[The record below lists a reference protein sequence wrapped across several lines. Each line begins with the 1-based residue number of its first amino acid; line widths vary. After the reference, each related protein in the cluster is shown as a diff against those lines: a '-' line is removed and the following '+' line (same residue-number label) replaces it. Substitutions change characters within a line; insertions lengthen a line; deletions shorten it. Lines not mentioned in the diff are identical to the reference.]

1 MFLVGVFCGIHR
13 GRDPPCVL
21 HFKNFRNGE
30 YKMSKC
36 IKIRIKD
43 FYKDAVGETE
53 YTYVTEEVYEALA
66 NTFRKE
72 THAEEMRD
80 LRHITV
86 NGYVEG
92 MTEDLI
98 KETGISL
105 EDMVIR
111 QIEIEILQKAMQSLT
126 EVQKE
131 RLHLYFFKGMTT
143 REIADKLGVSQNV
156 VWKSIRGSI
165 NTLKKFFE

>member
-1 MFLVGVFCGIHR
+1 MKKILILEDNLTTLKNLTKIVPDLDERNAVFSFCE
-13 GRDPPCVL
+13 L
-21 HFKNFRNGE
+21 
-30 YKMSKC
+30 
-36 IKIRIKD
+36 
-43 FYKDAVGETE
+43 KDA
-53 YTYVTEEVYEALA
+53 YQCA
-66 NTFRKE
+66 
-72 THAEEMRD
+72 
-80 LRHITV
+80 
-86 NGYVEG
+86 
-92 MTEDLI
+92 
-98 KETGISL
+98 
-105 EDMVIR
+105 MVIR